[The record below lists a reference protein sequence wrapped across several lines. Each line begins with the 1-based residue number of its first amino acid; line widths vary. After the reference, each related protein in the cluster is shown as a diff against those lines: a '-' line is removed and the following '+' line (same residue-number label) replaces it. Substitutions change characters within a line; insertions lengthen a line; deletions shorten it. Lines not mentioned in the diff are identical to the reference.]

1 MKSEN
6 ILLTACLMFI
16 LVILSGLTV
25 QSCKSSSNSTAE
37 KSVQVDSSARL
48 RATNVSDLSMLIHRL
63 QLDQENYEW
72 NIEEYIPLT
81 DSAGRVTGTA
91 IISRNTGKR
100 SGSRQQNESAAI
112 VKKDSANITAQS
124 QLKSSDAQRI
134 TKSKQVKSVSFS
146 IYTYLFF
153 AILFIFFIRIR
164 WPTLWGRFIDFIRRF
179 F

>member
-6 ILLTACLMFI
+6 ILLTACLIFI
-16 LVILSGLTV
+16 LVILSGLTL
-25 QSCKSSSNSTAE
+25 QSCKSSSNSTAD
-37 KSVQVDSSARL
+37 KSVQVDSSAAL
-48 RATNVSDLSMLIHRL
+48 KATNVSDLSMLIHRL

-72 NIEEYIPLT
+72 NIEQYIPLT

-100 SGSRQQNESAAI
+100 SGTRQQTEAAAI
-112 VKKDSANITAQS
+112 VKNDSANITAQS
-124 QLKSSDAQRI
+124 QLKSNDAQRI
-134 TKSKQVKSVSFS
+134 TKSKQVKPISFS

-153 AILFIFFIRIR
+153 AILLILFIRIR